1 MARQRRHHEAP
12 WHPLTSPSVRRGIH
26 VPHRADPAIPPVTEA
41 APLATAERPR
51 LARVLGLRDV
61 VFMIV
66 AGILNLNTLAPAV
79 AHGPAVLLVWPLT
92 FALLLVPQCITV
104 IELSQQFPGEG
115 AVYVWPREL
124 LGEAQGFLSG
134 WCYWMSNVVYVP
146 ALIVSSVGLGAYVF
160 IGGVGTLPTD
170 GLVVELGSFLLLAL
184 LVALSI
190 RGLVAEKWLVNAAAA
205 GTLLAGGILLAL
217 AGWLAATG
225 RADPRALV
233 WQRTDINWQLLGVFS
248 LTCYSVTGFEIA
260 SNLGDEI
267 REPRRVLPRGVAYGA
282 LISAVMYV
290 VLSIAMLVS
299 LPAGQVSLISG
310 LMPAVARVAAQ
321 AGLSGLVPAI
331 AGLASLS
338 VAGAAAAWIASPAR
352 VPYVAAVDGHLPRI
366 FARLHSRYLTPHVAL
381 LTFAALCSVSLAMS
395 FAGAT
400 LNEAFLTIL
409 DLAVILT
416 LAQYLFMYSSLLALV
431 FRHRAMPTH
440 FPRRLLAIAGSVGL
454 ATTVFGTVVA
464 FIPSEAVAH
473 VWQFELKLGA
483 SSVAMVVTGIWCF
496 RAAARR
502 RASAAAA

>member
-1 MARQRRHHEAP
+1 M
-12 WHPLTSPSVRRGIH
+12 TS
-26 VPHRADPAIPPVTEA
+26 A
-41 APLATAERPR
+41 APTSADGRPH
-51 LARVLGLRDV
+51 LLRVLGLRDV

-79 AHGPAVLLVWPLT
+79 AHGPVVLLVWPLT
-92 FALLLVPQCITV
+92 FALSLIPQCITV

-146 ALIVSSVGLGAYVF
+146 ALIVSSVGLGAF
-160 IGGVGTLPTD
+160 AFMGQGAALPTD
-170 GLVVELGSFLLLAL
+170 GFVVELGSFVLLGL

-190 RGLVAEKWLVNAAAA
+190 RGLVAEKWLVNAAAL
-205 GTLLAGGILLAL
+205 GTLIAGAILLSL
-217 AGWLAATG
+217 AGWLGLSG
-225 RADPRALV
+225 RADPQALS
-233 WQRTDINWQLLGVFS
+233 WHRSDINWQLLSVFS

-290 VLSIAMLVS
+290 ILTIAMFVS
-299 LPAGQVSLISG
+299 LPAGEVSLISG
-310 LMPAVARVAAQ
+310 LMPAVAHVAGQ
-321 AGLSGLVPAI
+321 AGMSGLVPAI

-366 FARLHSRYLTPHVAL
+366 FASLHSRYQTPHVAL

-431 FRHRAMPTH
+431 FRHRHLGTH
-440 FPRRLLAIAGSVGL
+440 FPRRVLATAGCIGF
-454 ATTVFGTVVA
+454 ATTVFGTIVA
-464 FIPSEAVAH
+464 FIPSGDVAH

-483 SSVAMVVTGIWCF
+483 SSLAMVVTGIWCF

-502 RASAAAA
+502 RARATLH